1 SSFLPKPI
9 NVSFTSVNLRNVLRW
24 DPGNGTSDGTH
35 FTVEYAIYGETTE
48 VSKGKGGRWRA
59 AHQCTDIVR
68 TWCDLSVET
77 WAEEEGYYARVRALG
92 KKSTSKWT
100 VTKRRFD
107 PKWETIFGPPLVSVE
122 IENNSAIVTLKGPM
136 RYSPNNHTPP
146 LSMKAIYSR
155 MSYNLSIYNIYR
167 NQMHHFPVE
176 TNTYKYQL
184 LDYNTEYC
192 FFAKSRFLSIPVQ
205 CTSSAWHCIIT
216 PQDPVIKQ
224 LQRVVVGIVV
234 PFLCI
239 CIIVLISY
247 PLYNYLAGK
256 GQKSP
261 FTLNR
266 VSFHPNPLVLFPD
279 KVNLEITRIIADKP
293 PPAIDIPS
301 IIAYPQNRYSPQVTD
316 VPREPEEPM
325 NDLSIDYGSVIMA
338 PKVKVH
344 GEADTRQRKHKR
356 GYAVNNL
363 TDEHQKCADSD
374 KKKDVNVKDDN
385 AAGGYKPQTQRFG
398 QSPIVEPAETKVSTL
413 LQTRPRSQGNLALLT
428 QTRAPIQSNETSV
441 SDKQTTGCSME
452 PSNLFFNN
460 TPQTDTFNYHLNL
473 PSLKEGVKK
482 EELEAGEQK
491 QNQCENVP
499 LLSDYA
505 SQNIPNMPTVHSQ
518 QSDCLSDDYGFL
530 FSAAAQKAEAVVE
543 MEKGARCSN
552 RNPEIMKL
560 VLPWMEMS
568 NNKEERL
575 GGMPSSERETEGKI
589 AGNCKEMYTT
599 RSHLKLESV
608 LIRQAS
614 DEEARPQV
622 EGELGSEADDILSK
636 WDLVI
641 SMDA

>member
-1 SSFLPKPI
+1 MRTERILVGVFLLHCAVSSSPPKPI
-9 NVSFTSVNLRNVLRW
+9 NVSFTSVNLRNVLHW
-24 DPGNGTSDGTH
+24 VPGNGTPDGTH
-35 FTVEYAIYGETTE
+35 FTVEYAIYGEITE
-48 VSKGKGGRWRA
+48 VNKGRRGHWRA
-59 AHQCTDIVR
+59 AHQCANIVR

-92 KKSTSKWT
+92 KKSTSKWI

-107 PKWETIFGPPLVSVE
+107 PKWDTIFGPPLVSVE

-146 LSMKAIYSR
+146 LSMKEIYSR

-167 NQMHHFPVE
+167 NQTHHFPVE
-176 TNTYKYQL
+176 TSTYKYQL

-205 CTSSAWHCIIT
+205 CKSSAWHCIIT

-224 LQRVVVGIVV
+224 LQQVVVGIVV

-266 VSFHPNPLVLFPD
+266 VSFHPNPLVVFPD
-279 KVNLEITRIIADKP
+279 NVNLEITRIIADKP
-293 PPAIDIPS
+293 PPGIDIPS
-301 IIAYPQNRYSPQVTD
+301 ITPYPQYRYSQQVTD

-325 NDLSIDYGSVIMA
+325 NDLSIDYGSVFMA
-338 PKVKVH
+338 PKVKLH
-344 GEADTRQRKHKR
+344 GEADTRQRKHER
-356 GYAVNNL
+356 GHAVNNL
-363 TDEHQKCADSD
+363 TDEHQKCAGSY
-374 KKKDVNVKDDN
+374 KKKDVNIKDDH
-385 AAGGYKPQTQRFG
+385 AA
-398 QSPIVEPAETKVSTL
+398 
-413 LQTRPRSQGNLALLT
+413 
-428 QTRAPIQSNETSV
+428 
-441 SDKQTTGCSME
+441 
-452 PSNLFFNN
+452 
-460 TPQTDTFNYHLNL
+460 
-473 PSLKEGVKK
+473 
-482 EELEAGEQK
+482 
-491 QNQCENVP
+491 
-499 LLSDYA
+499 DYA
-505 SQNIPNMPTVHSQ
+505 LQNIPTMPTVHSQ
-518 QSDCLSDDYGFL
+518 RSDCLSDDYGVL
-530 FSAAAQKAEAVVE
+530 EAVVE
-543 MEKGARCSN
+543 MENGARCSN

-568 NNKEERL
+568 NNKEEEL

-589 AGNCKEMYTT
+589 VGNCKEMYMT

-636 WDLVI
+636 WHLVI